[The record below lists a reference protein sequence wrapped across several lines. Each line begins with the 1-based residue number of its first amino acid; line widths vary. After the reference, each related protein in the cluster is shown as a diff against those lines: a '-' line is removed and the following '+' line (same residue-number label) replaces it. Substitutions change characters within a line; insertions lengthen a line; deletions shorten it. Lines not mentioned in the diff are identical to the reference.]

1 MYLNSHNL
9 ETETDRHNNVLLN
22 FCKRDLEDE
31 FHFVCPH
38 FEDIFVKKISKS
50 ITGKGQMCLN
60 VNSY

>member
-9 ETETDRHNNVLLN
+9 ETETDRHNN
-22 FCKRDLEDE
+22 CKRDLEDE

-50 ITGKGQMCLN
+50 ITGN
-60 VNSY
+60 